1 MEEMPRTKSVGRA
14 QSFHAL
20 WEGTILPKSLQAY
33 PPKSS
38 LNSMLGVLW
47 RLHDTAVIDYIIGH

>member
-1 MEEMPRTKSVGRA
+1 MEEMPRTKYVGRV

-20 WEGTILPKSLQAY
+20 WEGTILPKYLHAY

-38 LNSMLGVLW
+38 LNSILGFYGGFM
-47 RLHDTAVIDYIIGH
+47 TQP

>member
-1 MEEMPRTKSVGRA
+1 MEEMPRTRSVGRA

-20 WEGTILPKSLQAY
+20 WEGTILPKSLHAY

-38 LNSMLGVLW
+38 TLGVYGGF
-47 RLHDTAVIDYIIGH
+47 IPQP